1 MGIVV
6 AEDNDDLG
14 DGLPTMGEEAE
25 AELLRV
31 RALEKLEWTCT
42 CGNPGRPGVMHRQDL
57 PCYVLTEQERRNV

>member
-25 AELLRV
+25 AELT
-31 RALEKLEWTCT
+31 KWTCT
-42 CGNPGRPGVMHRQDL
+42 CGNPSRPGVVHRTDL
-57 PCYVLTEQERRNV
+57 PCYVLTEQEKANG